1 MVTPDPRNARDM
13 YDYQAAVSGEE
24 AVGGTAPTPD
34 QDDTENLA
42 VAAGIEVR
50 DRHPLHTR
58 DLLEQRDDR
67 RWELDP
73 DSDSDARDL
82 EEGDR

>member
-1 MVTPDPRNARDM
+1 MVTPEPRNARDM
-13 YDYQAAVSGEE
+13 YDYQADVSGEE

-34 QDDTENLA
+34 QDDTEELA
-42 VAAGIEVR
+42 TAAGIETR
-50 DRHPLHTR
+50 DRHPIRTH
-58 DLLEQRDDR
+58 DLLEQRDEQ

-73 DSDSDARDL
+73 DSAGDSRAL